1 MRSLNGK
8 IEMVEIGAAPP
19 GAPQPLRRDIYRPI
33 PGDMMFEERILG
45 ETAYVPGGAAWY
57 RKAKDS
63 TEPVWSVVDILP
75 SGFEP
80 SVVVSKR
87 VELYGKY
94 QGVVMVAV
102 SLKRLAGC

>member
-1 MRSLNGK
+1 MCP
-8 IEMVEIGAAPP
+8 AAP
-19 GAPQPLRRDIYRPI
+19 
-33 PGDMMFEERILG
+33 
-45 ETAYVPGGAAWY
+45 WY
-57 RKAKDS
+57 RNAKDS

-102 SLKRLAGC
+102 SLKRLAVALNGLDMTGHGKAFRARP